1 MKIYFF
7 IARLMHKQQ
16 KSNAKDK
23 NISGFGSRTSL

>member
-7 IARLMHKQQ
+7 IARLIQKHR